1 MKNKKS
7 KSNAKSPPKNQT
19 KEKETKKETKKEAK
33 GKTKKKKTEEPVVVA
48 PKLVKFNLDFIYR
61 REKYTLKNL
70 MSNFLVSGV
79 KKLISK
85 KLNIDIKE
93 LKFYYLDNELKEDKN
108 KTNVYE
114 MIKKNQIQYFEVKKE
129 IAANDNIISLN
140 AQANLIYQVK
150 CTNINDYK
158 DFIGKIEK
166 FFKDLC
172 IEQHYLCEP
181 TSLNSYIV
189 NFSCEDNCFQF
200 KRYMMNIMK
209 SEESYAKS
217 KFSLIPVDKSKV
229 INLKNDLLNSKD
241 KKVNTSEFI
250 DEGPYLST
258 EDRKKLEEKEDKKK
272 WINKKGFSS

>member
-1 MKNKKS
+1 MKSKNS
-7 KSNAKSPPKNQT
+7 KSNAKSPVKSPT
-19 KEKETKKETKKEAK
+19 KDRKDAK
-33 GKTKKKKTEEPVVVA
+33 GKSKKKKNEEPVVET
-48 PKLVKFNLDFIYR
+48 PKITKFNLDFIYR

-79 KKLISK
+79 KKLIAK

-108 KTNVYE
+108 KANVFE

-129 IAANDNIISLN
+129 FATNENIISLN

-172 IEQHYLCEP
+172 LDTHYLCEP
-181 TSLNSYIV
+181 TSMNSYIV
-189 NFSCEDNCFQF
+189 NFSCEDHCFQF
-200 KRYMMNIMK
+200 KRYMMSLMK
-209 SEESYAKS
+209 TGELYAKS
-217 KFSLIPVDKSKV
+217 KFSVVPVDKSKI
-229 INLKNDLLNSKD
+229 INLKNEYFDSND
-241 KKVNTSEFI
+241 KKASSSEFI
-250 DEGPYLST
+250 DLGPYMSS
-258 EDRKKLEEKEDKKK
+258 EDRKKMEEKEDKKK
-272 WINKKGFSS
+272 WINKKGFS

>member
-1 MKNKKS
+1 MKKKNQ
-7 KSNAKSPPKNQT
+7 KSNVKSPEKNQA
-19 KEKETKKETKKEAK
+19 KETKKETKAK
-33 GKTKKKKTEEPVVVA
+33 SKKKKNEEPVVET
-48 PKLVKFNLDFIYR
+48 PKTTKFNLDFIYR

>member
-200 KRYMMNIMK
+200 KRYMMAIMK
-209 SEESYAKS
+209 IEELYAKS
-217 KFSLIPVDKSKV
+217 NFSIVPVDKSK
-229 INLKNDLLNSKD
+229 IISLKNEYLIDSNNE
-241 KKVNTSEFI
+241 KKVSSSEFI
-250 DEGPYLST
+250 NVGPYISS
-258 EDRKKLEEKEDKKK
+258 EDRKKMEEKENKKK
-272 WINKKGFSS
+272 Y